1 VIRFALRAAR
11 VSVAPRPHR
20 SALAAVP
27 ERVLGPRLHRRRDG
41 AGRGG
46 RRDRHRESSLG
57 QGVGH
62 SLVGL
67 FALDLPIGLGLTLGS
82 RRLLRGWRPWP
93 WLVRGIAPGPPP
105 SLAIQAWS
113 IWIGALSHLVFDFVS
128 HGNFLWFYPWYDD
141 PEFFPDFWYARW
153 FEVAVPGYEAPYPIG
168 PHFVVWVILSALG
181 AVLYFVRPKPAR
193 EP

>member
-1 VIRFALRAAR
+1 VPLAFPSHPGLIAPLWRRFPSAF
-11 VSVAPRPHR
+11 
-20 SALAAVP
+20 SALACIVGAMVP
-27 ERVLGPRLHRRRDG
+27 DVVDG
-41 AGRGG
+41 AIGIARG
-46 RRDRHRESSLG
+46 SLG

-141 PEFFPDFWYARW
+141 PELFPDFWYARW